1 MSFLAASQKKEP
13 VTEYRPQGSELLSGQ
28 QALSTLSDN
37 GLCAIYL
44 VIIFAA
50 ATLAVAL
57 PRTLGQLSW
66 LGLMSATLIFLCG
79 ILAMIGAGRNP
90 TPNRVIQATVSTNFY
105 QAFLAITGPVSLLS
119 STQMDFSA

>member
-13 VTEYRPQGSELLSGQ
+13 VTDYGTQGSELLSGQ

-50 ATLAVAL
+50 ATLTVAL

-119 STQMDFSA
+119 PTQVDFSA